1 LASEFARPYA
11 MRLQFVR
18 VAMVER
24 IVSELS
30 DKAYETT
37 LVIYAACCFGSLLL
51 AATI

>member
-1 LASEFARPYA
+1 

-37 LVIYAACCFGSLLL
+37 LVIYAACVPDRYSWPLL
-51 AATI
+51 T